1 MKAHAVYSML
11 KLRILNRDG
20 VNCMGRNYWLD
31 LFTGKTWEEFIKSGA
46 KVSGFKE
53 TRKRLV
59 EKIQIGDYLIC
70 YITGIS
76 RFIGI
81 LEVKSKLFYDMSPIW
96 EDDVFP
102 YRVNVVLIYTLEAL
116 TAVPV
121 IELKSKLS
129 ILKDLKST
137 NSCFFRVSPSK
148 FEENDGIE
156 IVNAIK
162 SSVISPTYKEYNDK
176 KYMRRPKVYV
186 TKGDI
191 VTVPEE
197 SELDIAEQTKKE
209 TNQEIIEV
217 ETTHDEIQWLLLNLG
232 SQMGL
237 DVWVA
242 KNDKNKKYNGN
253 KFQDIKNIR
262 NDLPRQFDD
271 ATNKTIEMIDVIWL
285 QGDAFIAAFEVEHTT
300 AIYSGLLRMSDLV
313 SMQPNI
319 KIDLYIVAPDERRYK
334 VFSEI
339 NRPTFA
345 KLKSPLP
352 KICKF
357 IPYSE
362 LKQKL
367 QEFKN
372 VLHCLKPEFIE
383 EIAESCEQ
391 V

>member
-1 MKAHAVYSML
+1 
-11 KLRILNRDG
+11 
-20 VNCMGRNYWLD
+20 
-31 LFTGKTWEEFIKSGA
+31 
-46 KVSGFKE
+46 
-53 TRKRLV
+53 
-59 EKIQIGDYLIC
+59 
-70 YITGIS
+70 
-76 RFIGI
+76 
-81 LEVKSKLFYDMSPIW
+81 
-96 EDDVFP
+96 
-102 YRVNVVLIYTLEAL
+102 
-116 TAVPV
+116 
-121 IELKSKLS
+121 
-129 ILKDLKST
+129 
-137 NSCFFRVSPSK
+137 
-148 FEENDGIE
+148 
-156 IVNAIK
+156 
-162 SSVISPTYKEYNDK
+162 
-176 KYMRRPKVYV
+176 MRRPKVYI

-197 SELDIAEQTKKE
+197 SELDIAEQTKKVI
-209 TNQEIIEV
+209 NQGIVEV

-362 LKQKL
+362 LKTSR
-367 QEFKN
+367 
-372 VLHCLKPEFIE
+372 V
-383 EIAESCEQ
+383 
-391 V
+391 